1 METQLTRSSHVVWE
15 ELGEEVLLVIPA
27 TGARWL
33 LNAAAAAI
41 WKLTDGTRTLA
52 DMAAN
57 LALPNAELA
66 TFCRAFERQG
76 LLQPAG
82 TNHAAPLFASES
94 HFAGTPH
101 FPRDEPGQRRQ
112 KTPEPERDQRT
123 GVRDAISHLSLPA
136 RALSKPVAAL

>member
-101 FPRDEPGQRRQ
+101 FRAMNLASGGRKRPNPRG
-112 KTPEPERDQRT
+112 
-123 GVRDAISHLSLPA
+123 ISGPA
-136 RALSKPVAAL
+136 